1 MKTFTCHC
9 NNLDTVLSE
18 ETLQKVEPQG
28 YTLVGTTTLE
38 DEWEMK
44 STLGKIDH
52 VEYQMKYSLFGNN
65 PQHKKNY
72 RRI

>member
-1 MKTFTCHC
+1 MELRVTKRDTAFLVTSVCAMKTFTCHC

-38 DEWEMK
+38 DE
-44 STLGKIDH
+44 
-52 VEYQMKYSLFGNN
+52 
-65 PQHKKNY
+65 
-72 RRI
+72 